1 MKISI
6 LFWFEFSNSLDPS
19 SSAFTGATS
28 HRPAN
33 SSASGVN
40 TKVMDQMY
48 SIKQNKAV
56 LMQY

>member
-19 SSAFTGATS
+19 SPAFTGATS

-40 TKVMDQMY
+40 TKAMDQMY